1 MRFEWDEAKSKSNL
15 RKHRVSFETAMLAFK
30 DPNSLTEQDREIG
43 GEVRWRTIG
52 MVDGQL
58 ILFVAHTVV
67 EREEEIVRI
76 ISARKASQPRG
87 GNMKKSRIVSY
98 TLEPGTPLTAKQKKE
113 IKALSKMKDSEI
125 DLSDI
130 PELPA
135 SAWKNAVRG
144 EFYRPVKKA
153 VSLRLDAD
161 VIAWLKK
168 DGEGYQTRA
177 NRLLRE
183 RMLADKA
190 S

>member
-1 MRFEWDEAKSKSNL
+1 
-15 RKHRVSFETAMLAFK
+15 
-30 DPNSLTEQDREIG
+30 
-43 GEVRWRTIG
+43 
-52 MVDGQL
+52 
-58 ILFVAHTVV
+58 
-67 EREEEIVRI
+67 
-76 ISARKASQPRG
+76 
-87 GNMKKSRIVSY
+87 MKKSHIVRYSR
-98 TLEPGTPLTAKQKKE
+98 EPGTPLTAKQKQE
-113 IKALSKMKDSEI
+113 IEALRKMKDHEI
-125 DLSDI
+125 DTSDI

-135 SAWKNAVRG
+135 SAWKDAVRG
-144 EFYRPVKKA
+144 RFYRPVKKA